1 MFNSDSSSRPAN
13 AESVNEKL
21 PKTVIMMVEKG
32 NIVMA
37 IKTLAADDNISL
49 DAAKE
54 RIDAYETEFKV
65 KQQQQLTAI
74 ANKQG
79 IPAAALTFDQ
89 EQERKDSPVLI
100 KDHVKSTPDQQS
112 FKSLQRGLDSKL
124 NELGYNKPLMPY
136 WVKRVVVIVLIM
148 AGLFWI
154 LWRVFG

>member
-1 MFNSDSSSRPAN
+1 MFNSDPSPSPRPTPI
-13 AESVNEKL
+13 KL
-21 PKTVIMMVEKG
+21 SKSVIMMIEKG

-37 IKTLAADDNISL
+37 IKTLAEDEKISL
-49 DAAKE
+49 DAAKK
-54 RIDAYETEFKV
+54 RIDVYETEFKV

-79 IPAAALTFDQ
+79 IPTAALTFDK
-89 EQERKDSPVLI
+89 EQKRKDEAVLI

-112 FKSLQRGLDSKL
+112 FKTLQRGLDSKL

-136 WVKRVVVIVLIM
+136 WVKRVVIIIIIM

-154 LWRVFG
+154 LRRIFG

>member
-1 MFNSDSSSRPAN
+1 MFNSDPSPRPTPI
-13 AESVNEKL
+13 KL
-21 PKTVIMMVEKG
+21 SKSVIMMIEKG

-37 IKTLAADDNISL
+37 IKTLAEDEKISL
-49 DAAKE
+49 DAAKK
-54 RIDAYETEFKV
+54 RIDVYETEFKV

-79 IPAAALTFDQ
+79 IPTAALTFDK
-89 EQERKDSPVLI
+89 EQKRKDEAVLI

-112 FKSLQRGLDSKL
+112 FKTLQRGLDSKL

-136 WVKRVVVIVLIM
+136 WVKRVVIIIIIM

-154 LWRVFG
+154 LRRIFG